1 VKKGEIVG
9 ILGPNGA
16 GKTTTIKSILGL
28 LIPDGGSIYIADRRV
43 RPKDRWIYRYI
54 AAVLEGNRNVYW
66 RLTVRE
72 NLEFFAGIQGIDP
85 QRARKRADYLMEKFH
100 LIKREN
106 DQVRLL
112 SRGFQQRVAVAVAFI
127 RETPVLFLD
136 EPTLGLDVESS
147 LNLRKTL
154 KELVT
159 QENKTVLLSSH
170 DMKVV
175 EEVCERVIILKNGKI
190 IANDS
195 ISNLKDLF
203 KTIAYRVEYE
213 NSLSPDLQNQLKGRF
228 LNVIFN
234 RRSFIVEF
242 REPNELY
249 DLMDLLKVH
258 DVVIKSLK
266 SMEPDFERVYIELV
280 KGGS

>member
-1 VKKGEIVG
+1 M
-9 ILGPNGA
+9 
-16 GKTTTIKSILGL
+16 
-28 LIPDGGSIYIADRRV
+28 IPDGGDIFIADKRV
-43 RPKDRWIYRYI
+43 GPSDRWIYRFI

-85 QRARKRADYLMEKFH
+85 RRAEKRIDYLLEKFQ
-100 LIKREN
+100 LKKREN

-112 SRGFQQRVAVAVAFI
+112 SRGYQQRVAVAVAFI

-154 KELVT
+154 KELAT

-175 EEVCERVIILKNGKI
+175 EEICERVIILKNGKI
-190 IANDS
+190 VANDS
-195 ISNLKDLF
+195 ISNLKALF
-203 KTIAYRVEYE
+203 RTIAYKVEHE
-213 NSLSPDLQNQLKGRF
+213 NSISPELVESLKNRF
-228 LNVIFN
+228 LNVTFN
-234 RRSFIVEF
+234 KRNFIVEF

-249 DLMDLLKVH
+249 DLMELLKKH
-258 DVVIKSLK
+258 GVIIRSLK

>member
-1 VKKGEIVG
+1 MK
-9 ILGPNGA
+9 
-16 GKTTTIKSILGL
+16 
-28 LIPDGGSIYIADRRV
+28 
-43 RPKDRWIYRYI
+43 
-54 AAVLEGNRNVYW
+54 
-66 RLTVRE
+66 
-72 NLEFFAGIQGIDP
+72 Q
-85 QRARKRADYLMEKFH
+85 
-100 LIKREN
+100 REN

-147 LNLRKTL
+147 LNLRKIL
-154 KELVT
+154 KELAT

-195 ISNLKDLF
+195 ISDLKALF
-203 KTIAYRVEYE
+203 KTIAYKVEHDNNITPE
-213 NSLSPDLQNQLKGRF
+213 LKEILQKKF
-228 LNVIFN
+228 LNVTFN
-234 RRSFIVEF
+234 RRNFIVEF
-242 REPNELY
+242 RQPVELY
-249 DLMDLLKVH
+249 DLMELLKKHNVL
-258 DVVIKSLK
+258 ITSLK

-280 KGGS
+280 KGGN